1 MDERGRFGR
10 RRAHTLPALPLSLQV
25 RRDDSARR
33 SDKMGRACRNVGLG
47 LVAASVLSTL
57 GCGSGGAAGP
67 PTGAPD
73 SMGAGSGG
81 GGSTGAGGADGV
93 AASKN
98 GEDGCPVGS
107 GFDGDE
113 ACLVAPAPAD
123 GVQLHFGPK
132 DYDDPD
138 EVSRFVVAPG
148 REVDWCYFTKLPN
161 QTDLVYGQRHGSMRP
176 GSHHFIARALAD
188 LDVPTG
194 FADCKGADAVGNAD
208 DIGSFQVRSY
218 AYPPASPEYVGL

>member
-10 RRAHTLPALPLSLQV
+10 RRAHTLPALPLSLQM

-57 GCGSGGAAGP
+57 GCGSSGAVGP

-81 GGSTGAGGADGV
+81 GGSIGTGGADGV

-98 GEDGCPVGS
+98 GEDGSPVGS
-107 GFDGDE
+107 GLDGNE
-113 ACLVAPAPAD
+113 AGPGPPGPAD
-123 GVQLHFGPK
+123 G
-132 DYDDPD
+132 
-138 EVSRFVVAPG
+138 
-148 REVDWCYFTKLPN
+148 
-161 QTDLVYGQRHGSMRP
+161 
-176 GSHHFIARALAD
+176 
-188 LDVPTG
+188 
-194 FADCKGADAVGNAD
+194 
-208 DIGSFQVRSY
+208 
-218 AYPPASPEYVGL
+218 